1 MSTTK
6 QIQTTGPRRNDA
18 NELTRHAEWFVKRA
32 VPAGTDASHVV
43 LSVNMELR
51 RTPKL
56 RECEPASL
64 FAAIYQIAALGL
76 LPGGPLGLAYLLPY
90 GKRCQL
96 IIGYRGMIQLAVG
109 SGGARSIRAAVVAD
123 GDDFEWIEGLEP
135 TIRHVP
141 RSSAPPADR
150 VTHAYAIAD
159 LHGGGQQWAV
169 LTRDDIEARRKMAGG
184 GRDDRDDRRKMTPW
198 DSHYHEMA
206 KKSAVRALCKM
217 LALSPDRALR
227 MHHAEAAEGGAVDE
241 PTSKALA
248 DAGYVLDAEVV
259 EHDAETG
266 EVAP

>member
-1 MSTTK
+1 MK
-6 QIQTTGPRRNDA
+6 QIQPAGQRRPDA
-18 NELTRHAEWFVKRA
+18 RDIARQAEGFVKRA
-32 VPAGTDASHVV
+32 VPRGTDAQHVV
-43 LSVNMELR
+43 LAVDMELR

-90 GKRCQL
+90 NKRCQL
-96 IIGYRGMIQLAVG
+96 IVGYRGLIQLAVG

-123 GDDFEWIEGLEP
+123 GDDFEWVEGLEP

-150 VTHAYAIAD
+150 ITHAYAVAD

-169 LTRDDIEARRKMAGG
+169 LTADDIEARRKAGG
-184 GRDDRDDRRKMTPW
+184 SGKGVGTPW
-198 DSHYHEMA
+198 DTHYHEMA

-217 LALSPDRALR
+217 IALSPDRALR
-227 MHHAEAAEGGAVDE
+227 MHGAEAAEGGVVDE